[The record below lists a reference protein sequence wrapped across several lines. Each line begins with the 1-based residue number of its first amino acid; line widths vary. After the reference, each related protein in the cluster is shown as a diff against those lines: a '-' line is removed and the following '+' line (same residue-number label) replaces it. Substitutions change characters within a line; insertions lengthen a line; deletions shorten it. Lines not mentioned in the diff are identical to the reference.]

1 MKILVFLIRWGF
13 PLLLI
18 TDLSS
23 EFFESIFILNISRSL
38 RIIILLFFI
47 VENIRCFKLIKRF
60 YFFWYFFSFNLIL
73 FIYLLSDE
81 IFIDGF
87 WLYSKT
93 LFWTLGI
100 NVLYLYNSKN
110 IFSFYDFLKV
120 IKKIVFISFA
130 FTLLFYFGGRLESDY
145 NVAAYLV
152 LFMYP
157 FLLLSSKGFT
167 KNKFFILI
175 SALSIIITLKR
186 GAILAFFIST
196 FIYYLF
202 NTLSHFSFKN
212 ILKYSFILGSILTI
226 TNIFIGLNES
236 QDSARFESDQFDIY
250 NPKSGSGRVGL
261 YTGLFL
267 AWTNSDNFIFGH
279 GNRQV
284 YLTFTDG
291 NTYAHSDLFGFLYNF
306 GLLGVS
312 LILFLYFKLIRFY
325 YKVKKFND
333 GDHHIIFSVFVILFL
348 INLYSGMLIGST
360 NSIYFFSI
368 LAYLQINNETKKSTY
383 INKSS

>member
-1 MKILVFLIRWGF
+1 M
-13 PLLLI
+13 
-18 TDLSS
+18 
-23 EFFESIFILNISRSL
+23 
-38 RIIILLFFI
+38 
-47 VENIRCFKLIKRF
+47 
-60 YFFWYFFSFNLIL
+60 
-73 FIYLLSDE
+73 
-81 IFIDGF
+81 
-87 WLYSKT
+87 
-93 LFWTLGI
+93 
-100 NVLYLYNSKN
+100 
-110 IFSFYDFLKV
+110 
-120 IKKIVFISFA
+120 
-130 FTLLFYFGGRLESDY
+130 
-145 NVAAYLV
+145 
-152 LFMYP
+152 
-157 FLLLSSKGFT
+157 
-167 KNKFFILI
+167 
-175 SALSIIITLKR
+175 
-186 GAILAFFIST
+186 
-196 FIYYLF
+196 
-202 NTLSHFSFKN
+202 
-212 ILKYSFILGSILTI
+212 
-226 TNIFIGLNES
+226 NES

-360 NSIYFFSI
+360 NSIYFF
-368 LAYLQINNETKKSTY
+368 QF
-383 INKSS
+383 